1 MNGMVPLMG
10 VPVVIGNWSSRNGLS
25 AMVPGG
31 LPEAEKAGT
40 HLVIGDGTTKVV
52 SCGVLSDVVI
62 KGAPAVQDSSDEGEE
77 VSQDEAST
85 ETPSSVSDEAI
96 SSSASDEAISSSASH
111 EAEEGESQVE
121 RIDERGSTATGC
133 FTEETKQGQIG
144 LDGTGVAAQRDESPD
159 ESEEDANNGG
169 LQRTCADKI
178 PGLGEC
184 PREDLKIGDEWGG
197 QVLNMRLSSSSLK
210 RPRHP
215 NGL

>member
-1 MNGMVPLMG
+1 MMVVMPLMG
-10 VPVVIGNWSSRNGLS
+10 NWSNRNGLS
-25 AMVPGG
+25 TMVPGG

-52 SCGVLSDVVI
+52 SRGVLSDVVI

-77 VSQDEAST
+77 VSQDEASA
-85 ETPSSVSDEAI
+85 ETPSSVSDKAI
-96 SSSASDEAISSSASH
+96 SSSACH

-133 FTEETKQGQIG
+133 FTEETTQGHAG

-169 LQRTCADKI
+169 LFQGMKNDLARRLPHYADDWIKV
-178 PGLGEC
+178 C
-184 PREDLKIGDEWGG
+184 GG
-197 QVLNMRLSSSSLK
+197 QGGV
-210 RPRHP
+210 
-215 NGL
+215 G